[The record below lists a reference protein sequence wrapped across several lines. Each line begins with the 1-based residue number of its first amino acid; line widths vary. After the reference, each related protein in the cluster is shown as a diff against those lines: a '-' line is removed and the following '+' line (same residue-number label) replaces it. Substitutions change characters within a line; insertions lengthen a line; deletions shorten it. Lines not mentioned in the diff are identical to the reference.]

1 MCTKA
6 GKPAYRYTAA
16 GLPAA
21 AAQEQQIDWLKNTFF
36 CRRKEKTMEAKLI
49 YEVPKIS
56 IVYVFPEEPIT
67 RSGKDTGDWD
77 VHGQQW

>member
-1 MCTKA
+1 
-6 GKPAYRYTAA
+6 
-16 GLPAA
+16 
-21 AAQEQQIDWLKNTFF
+21 
-36 CRRKEKTMEAKLI
+36 MEAKLI